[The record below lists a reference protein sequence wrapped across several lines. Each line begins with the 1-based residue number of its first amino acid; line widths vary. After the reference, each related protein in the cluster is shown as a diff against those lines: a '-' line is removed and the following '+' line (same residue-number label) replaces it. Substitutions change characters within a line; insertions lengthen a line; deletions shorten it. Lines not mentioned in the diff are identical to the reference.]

1 METSQIHI
9 MVDREVLRN
18 FRAECVR
25 RGTTPTKEVARLMAQ
40 RLEEWLQ
47 RPPGVTRGGDHAQQG

>member
-25 RGTTPTKEVARLMAQ
+25 RGTTPTKEMARLMAQ
-40 RLEEWLQ
+40 RLDEWLQ
-47 RPPGVTRGGDHAQQG
+47 RPPSITRGEAHAQQG